1 MPMPQTGSTERPE
14 TGAGRVFNEDM
25 SSRLD
30 SFRRL
35 IVAEDIDPA
44 SRVQTLQTALAEI
57 MRLSER
63 EGSDSLTSV
72 ARLLTQYLQG
82 REELRAKP
90 QSIVVVHVDAMQMAL
105 SAHLNGVRIPNE
117 HDMLLGLARMAMQFP

>member
-14 TGAGRVFNEDM
+14 IGAGRVFNEDM

-72 ARLLTQYLQG
+72 ARLLTQFLQG

-105 SAHLNGVRIPNE
+105 AAHLNGVRIPNE